1 MTKVL
6 TDLRKSPRQKRAA
19 VTFEAIVEA
28 AAHILRSDGAAAL
41 TTNAVAAR
49 AGVSIGSLYQ
59 YFPNKQAIVRA
70 LIERAFKHAEAIRP
84 AVIDGDAP
92 AHEIIR
98 AVVDW
103 HFAFRAHDPVLT
115 LRLAS
120 LAAETLPDEGRQ
132 KVTALRRAR
141 VGRTVS
147 KLLGASAG
155 ERAHAAFIVDVCVNA
170 IADETM
176 KRSPELLQSEAL
188 KGEVVAL
195 LVGYL
200 RLMRPSGNGPVRPFR
215 GLGK

>member
-19 VTFEAIVEA
+19 ATFEAIVEA
-28 AAHILRSDGAAAL
+28 AAHILRADGAGAL

-84 AVIDGDAP
+84 AVIDSNAP

-103 HFAFRAHDPVLT
+103 HFAFRAHDPELT
-115 LRLAS
+115 LRLAA
-120 LAAETLPDEGRQ
+120 LAAETLPDEERQ
-132 KVTALRRAR
+132 RVTELRRAR
-141 VGRTVS
+141 VGRTVT
-147 KLLGASAG
+147 KLLGTSAS
-155 ERAHAAFIVDVCVNA
+155 ERAHAAFIVDICLNA

-176 KRSPELLQSEAL
+176 KRSPAQLGSEELRAEAA
-188 KGEVVAL
+188 AL
-195 LVGYL
+195 LMGYL
-200 RLMRPSGNGPVRPFR
+200 KPND
-215 GLGK
+215 

>member
-19 VTFEAIVEA
+19 ATFEAIVEA
-28 AAHILRSDGAAAL
+28 AAHILRAEGAAAL
-41 TTNAVAAR
+41 TTNAVAVR

-84 AVIDGDAP
+84 AVIDSDAP
-92 AHEIIR
+92 AHEIVR

-103 HFAFRAHDPVLT
+103 HFAFRAHDPELT

-120 LAAETLPDEGRQ
+120 LASETLPDEERQ
-132 KVTALRRAR
+132 AVTALRRAR

-155 ERAHAAFIVDVCVNA
+155 EREHAAFLVDVCLNA
-170 IADETM
+170 MADETM
-176 KRSPELLQSEAL
+176 KRNPAQLRSEELRA
-188 KGEVVAL
+188 EVAAL
-195 LVGYL
+195 LTGYL
-200 RLMRPSGNGPVRPFR
+200 NPRTD
-215 GLGK
+215 